1 MLSNV
6 GLRLLSVLAMLLPTN
21 GAVAQSAAAPPATS
35 ARQLDLLCKKDVTG
49 GVVALSGT
57 TVIVS
62 LDDDLSMQGTK
73 IGTPFTASVV
83 EDVKCDDVVAI
94 PQGAKAHGEVTFSS
108 DGGAFGRPGIL
119 GISLRTLDVSGYP
132 VELRGTYRETGKEP
146 EAAVAV
152 TTAMVGIFSGF
163 IKGRSSV
170 IPHGRILRA
179 RLGEDLT
186 VRPAASPSTAA
197 TMDR

>member
-1 MLSNV
+1 MLFGFGV
-6 GLRLLSVLAMLLPTN
+6 RLSSVLAMLLPTH
-21 GAVAQSAAAPPATS
+21 GAVAQSTAAPPS
-35 ARQLDLLCKKDVTG
+35 ASPRPVDLLCSKDVTG
-49 GVVALSGT
+49 SVVALSGT
-57 TVIVS
+57 TVMVS
-62 LDDDLSMQGTK
+62 LDDDLSTQGTK
-73 IGTPFTASVV
+73 VGTPFTASVV

-94 PQGAKAHGEVTFSS
+94 PRGAKAHGEVTFSS
-108 DGGAFGRPGIL
+108 DRGAFGRPGIL
-119 GISLRTLDVSGYP
+119 GISLRTLDVAGRP

-170 IPHGRILRA
+170 IPHGRVLRA

-186 VRPAASPSTAA
+186 VGPATTPSAA
-197 TMDR
+197 TTMDR